1 MMRWLF
7 ILGILGV
14 GLWGCMQEKVEVVP
28 PVVDELPPAFQAE
41 GEQVLRVVR
50 LTPEQAKKLH
60 IRVIKL
66 QPVPARFVLSA
77 PGIIYPAPTH
87 QYSLSAP
94 INGIVSAIYAHEGEQ
109 VSKGDRLLEM
119 ESLEFAQMVSAYL
132 QAKAERAYREK
143 QVARL
148 EQLVR
153 QRINPERELEKAK
166 ADLERARTLEQAA
179 YASLKALGISDKQIR
194 AWSTG
199 EQAKPVL
206 RFYAPISGII
216 TQHAVELGKAV
227 EAYQEMLMLVD
238 PGRLLVKGFV
248 DPAEA
253 RFVKPGYAVTL
264 RTNNPSDEPVKAT
277 ITTVNPSLQNDNRS
291 LVLNILLDAVA
302 PWLLPGRT
310 VHLDIEARPE
320 GPAIVIPLAAI
331 VYDGKQSV
339 VFVRKDSLTFVERP
353 VKLRKISGHTALV
366 TSGLRPGEEIAI
378 TQVYTLKALSRYEE
392 FAEE

>member
-1 MMRWLF
+1 
-7 ILGILGV
+7 
-14 GLWGCMQEKVEVVP
+14 
-28 PVVDELPPAFQAE
+28 
-41 GEQVLRVVR
+41 
-50 LTPEQAKKLH
+50 
-60 IRVIKL
+60 
-66 QPVPARFVLSA
+66 VLSA